1 MEITDYPE
9 FVQLLHGLDH
19 LSDEL
24 VFFEK
29 DTAIDIQENHSAMEV
44 AQLKDIDGNEPA
56 NFTIEGGKVYH
67 FNYDL
72 SITFAEAIMVYISS
86 LFH

>member
-1 MEITDYPE
+1 
-9 FVQLLHGLDH
+9 
-19 LSDEL
+19 
-24 VFFEK
+24 
-29 DTAIDIQENHSAMEV
+29 MEV